1 MGEKKNSGIRRIGP
15 RIHGH
20 TIRFELNAVYI
31 ITFVVL
37 LLALYAME
45 LSVVMRESR
54 RNAEAEL
61 ASWGKLE
68 RKELNAVLSMSYLL
82 AQQTAGSIAMNIGY
96 GLATRESICGAL
108 HADLMSMP
116 DLFAATVSMEQNAV
130 DSLDAHYI
138 RADGLRPN
146 AHFDGGWYKGDRGQ
160 IKQLEFH
167 LKNGKTYKYF
177 NDETTSWESPYYEQL
192 KAGNFLYVSDIY
204 AESFSG
210 FEKVKMFS
218 LAVPV
223 LVKDRFCGVVK
234 FNIGVSA
241 LSSKIAR
248 LNEEIDG
255 EVALIASNGEIVMH
269 RDNAIVGESAEALGD
284 LPPDLLAKAMEGE
297 PVLYVAST
305 SAGKVMRKLDHFNL
319 LGTENEWVVMT
330 QVPLSEFYRVQNRL
344 LLRVVISLLAG
355 ILAFTVISL
364 LLARQFAKPLEY
376 LQKVLSSMKNGDLS
390 KASRIISGS
399 REINAVQVD
408 VEALRERFYTIINE
422 LEVRARVLAYGSEEF
437 RGEAEKILKS
447 SEDQSERSAVVE
459 NTVTKLVDGHR
470 EVFGNIVE
478 TDRVV
483 VATLEGLRGVV
494 DSSRVSAEMMERM
507 KERIAQVESIASQT
521 NILALNAAV
530 EAARAGEHGRGFS
543 VVAAEVRK
551 LSEHTALVVTEV
563 RQMIVRSLEATQ
575 TSSRLAS
582 DLLPSMERS
591 SALAKASA
599 DTSTHE
605 NELFDTI
612 SETVAA
618 LSASVQ
624 LNVEASQAILVRAK
638 SLAEQASE
646 QAKQF
651 KVLTREA

>member
-1 MGEKKNSGIRRIGP
+1 MGEKKNSGTRRIGP

-138 RADGLRPN
+138 RTDGLRPN

-210 FEKVKMFS
+210 SENVKMFS

-234 FNIGVSA
+234 FNIWVSA

-269 RDNAIVGESAEALGD
+269 RDNAIVGESAEVLGD

-305 SAGKVMRKLDHFNL
+305 SAGKVMRRLDNFNL
-319 LGTENEWVVMT
+319 LGTENEWVVM
-330 QVPLSEFYRVQNRL
+330 SEFYRVQNRL

-364 LLARQFAKPLEY
+364 LLARRFAKPLEY

-399 REINAVQVD
+399 REINAVQMD

-422 LEVRARVLAYGSEEF
+422 LEVRARGLAYGSEEF

>member
-1 MGEKKNSGIRRIGP
+1 
-15 RIHGH
+15 
-20 TIRFELNAVYI
+20 
-31 ITFVVL
+31 
-37 LLALYAME
+37 
-45 LSVVMRESR
+45 
-54 RNAEAEL
+54 
-61 ASWGKLE
+61 
-68 RKELNAVLSMSYLL
+68 
-82 AQQTAGSIAMNIGY
+82 
-96 GLATRESICGAL
+96 
-108 HADLMSMP
+108 
-116 DLFAATVSMEQNAV
+116 
-130 DSLDAHYI
+130 
-138 RADGLRPN
+138 
-146 AHFDGGWYKGDRGQ
+146 
-160 IKQLEFH
+160 
-167 LKNGKTYKYF
+167 
-177 NDETTSWESPYYEQL
+177 
-192 KAGNFLYVSDIY
+192 
-204 AESFSG
+204 
-210 FEKVKMFS
+210 
-218 LAVPV
+218 
-223 LVKDRFCGVVK
+223 
-234 FNIGVSA
+234 
-241 LSSKIAR
+241 
-248 LNEEIDG
+248 
-255 EVALIASNGEIVMH
+255 MH

-364 LLARQFAKPLEY
+364 LLARRFAKPLEY

-447 SEDQSERSAVVE
+447 SENQSERSAVVE
-459 NTVTKLVDGHR
+459 NIVTKLVDGHR

-591 SALAKASA
+591 SALAKTSA

-624 LNVEASQAILVRAK
+624 LNVEASQAILARAK

>member
-61 ASWGKLE
+61 ASWGKLV

-146 AHFDGGWYKGDRGQ
+146 AHFDGGWYNRGQ

-344 LLRVVISLLAG
+344 LFRVVISLLAG

-364 LLARQFAKPLEY
+364 LLARRFAKPLEY

-437 RGEAEKILKS
+437 REEAEKILES
-447 SEDQSERSAVVE
+447 SENQSERSAVVE
-459 NTVTKLVDGHR
+459 NIVTKLVDGHR

-478 TDRVV
+478 TDRMV

-582 DLLPSMERS
+582 NLLPSMERS
-591 SALAKASA
+591 SALAKTSA

-624 LNVEASQAILVRAK
+624 LNVEASQAILARAK